1 MEIEDPSDNSFFGI
15 VKKEEISSQQN
26 NFACQPK
33 LEIVQL
39 EPIKRDQGDQS
50 DDDEKDKIK
59 KIKQKQ
65 LFKRR
70 VCNKLIKYGNN
81 SDDNEINRQK
91 YIHVIPNL
99 NIPPPIGDY
108 FVFGDIIL
116 EGDFKQDPFNMD
128 KTYSWAYFKRS
139 NSVTYLKD
147 IKCIEVEMKRQVNT
161 NQNFSFMTQR
171 YLNTPDQQIHELG
184 QLLSE
189 YENFSKEMLQKMQQN
204 KNYILENNL
213 EQNLKYLSKK
223 YYNKSMEW
231 MQGQVDESKLYMY
244 MLSEYDFETL
254 DNDYKLIGY
263 SQKLLNL
270 IGLNEVEANNIF
282 MRKGRLEIF
291 DGLSRL
297 YRLMVRLMHIYQD
310 TMGQA
315 FVLDHNIITIDGMT
329 IPNKCEIILPPFS
342 CVTKENFKEYNY
354 FGDFLM
360 SKYCTFRLFV
370 FHINPN
376 IIKQVMN
383 MREQQKLTPQYLLQD
398 MEYSM
403 LSEVFIDKFYPQ
415 NNQNATQ
422 IKQEIQE
429 SGSSKVCKYRNIQ

>member
-1 MEIEDPSDNSFFGI
+1 MDIEDLSDNSFFGI

-26 NFACQPK
+26 IFACQPK

-39 EPIKRDQGDQS
+39 QPIKKGDLGDQS
-50 DDDEKDKIK
+50 DEDEKDSIK

-70 VCNKLIKYGNN
+70 VCNKLMKYKSN
-81 SDDNEINRQK
+81 SGDEINRQK

-99 NIPPPIGDY
+99 NISPPIGDY
-108 FVFGDIIL
+108 FVFGEIIL

-184 QLLSE
+184 QLLQE
-189 YENFSKEMLQKMQQN
+189 YENFSKQMLQKMQLNQS
-204 KNYILENNL
+204 YIQENNL
-213 EQNLKYLSKK
+213 EKNLKDLSKK
-223 YYNKSMEW
+223 YYKKSMEW
-231 MQGQVDESKLYMY
+231 MQRQGDENKLYMY
-244 MLSEYDFETL
+244 LFSEYDFEIL

-297 YRLMVRLMHIYQD
+297 YRLMVRLMNIYQNNL
-310 TMGQA
+310 GQA
-315 FVLDHNIITIDGMT
+315 VVLDHNIITVDGIT
-329 IPNKCEIILPPFS
+329 IPNKCEIITPPFS
-342 CVTKENFKEYNY
+342 CITKENFNHYNY

-360 SKYCTFRLFV
+360 SKYCFFRLFV
-370 FHINPN
+370 FHVNPN
-376 IIKQVMN
+376 IIKQVIS
-383 MREQQKLTPQYLLQD
+383 MREQQKLTPQYLLHD

-415 NNQNATQ
+415 NNQYASQ
-422 IKQEIQE
+422 IKYENQE
-429 SGSSKVCKYRNIQ
+429 SEDSKICKYRNIS